1 MRKVLQI
8 AVVFAV
14 SFFAIGFCPLIEVRK
29 GADFVLGHWPLLSA
43 YSTPVK
49 AWQYVLLHLVLS
61 ALAVVFVL
69 AIVRMVRGCFL
80 SHKA

>member
-8 AVVFAV
+8 VVVFAL
-14 SFFAIGFCPLIEVRK
+14 SFFAIGFCPLIEVPK

-43 YSTPVK
+43 YSTPVE

-69 AIVRMVRGCFL
+69 AIARIVRGCFM
-80 SHKA
+80 SHRA